1 MRITASVLD
10 KQVRVQRKVAG
21 EGFGSAG
28 KDAWV
33 AVGPNDGKA
42 FAQVQDIL
50 PSREADRGDGFGSAT
65 RRARVRMRY
74 RADITEAMRLVMG
87 GRVMQITTMP
97 VEIGRRDGIEF
108 MVEDYSPAGN
118 PA

>member
-1 MRITASVLD
+1 MRITASMLD
-10 KQVRVQRKVAG
+10 KQVRVQRKVAA
-21 EGFGSAG
+21 EGFASAG
-28 KDAWV
+28 KSQWLP
-33 AVGPNDGKA
+33 VGPNEGKA

-50 PSREADRGDGFGSAT
+50 PSREAETGDGFGASV

-74 RADITEAMRLVMG
+74 RADLTEAMRLVMDN
-87 GRVMQITTMP
+87 RIMQITTMP

-118 PA
+118 PG